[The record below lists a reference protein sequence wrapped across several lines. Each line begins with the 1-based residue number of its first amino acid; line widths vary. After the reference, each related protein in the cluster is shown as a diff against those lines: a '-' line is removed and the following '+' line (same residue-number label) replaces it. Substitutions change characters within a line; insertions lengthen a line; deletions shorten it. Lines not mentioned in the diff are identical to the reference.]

1 MKGGI
6 SKPARSIGARGFP
19 ARLTWLC
26 AGLLALALPA
36 LAQIGPNDCLTS
48 ARGQVQLVPLR
59 ANFHTVSGPLG
70 GFDPCEASVRWRLQ
84 PGPAKAPLMISVH
97 GGGGIQ
103 DVLKSDDAFHAA
115 GMATLVFDAYAM
127 QGLPGRSSLFWARS
141 VTNEARQRMIYAT
154 ALAAYEWARRR
165 NDVDTR
171 QIYLFGVSNGAA
183 VVANLAA
190 VVDPAHVRG
199 VIAEGITPIGLGL
212 PDEIRVPVLLAFGR
226 LDDFGSPDPAM
237 MRWDLSDDC
246 RLNVLLE
253 SVPAG
258 SARRCNQAT
267 PGQRIPTPLQ
277 WAQAV
282 RSRGGRLSIVYVDDM
297 AHNAYFGLL
306 RQQRVTWG
314 NGQTLGASLGATDA
328 ARERFFQH
336 MRAFIEAHALPR

>member
-1 MKGGI
+1 MKDTERI
-6 SKPARSIGARGFP
+6 RTKVLR
-19 ARLTWLC
+19 ARLAGLF
-26 AGLLALALPA
+26 AGLLVMVWPA
-36 LAQIGPNDCLTS
+36 QAQIGPADCLPS
-48 ARGQVQLVPLR
+48 ARGQAQLVSLR
-59 ANFHTVSGPLG
+59 ANFHTVTGALG
-70 GFDPCEASVRWRLQ
+70 RFDPCEASVRWRLP
-84 PGPAKAPLMISVH
+84 PGPGRAPLMISVH
-97 GGGGIQ
+97 GGGGIH

-141 VTNEARQRMIYAT
+141 VTNEARQRMIYST
-154 ALAAYEWARRR
+154 ALAAYEWARGR

-246 RLNVLLE
+246 RLNVQVDA
-253 SVPAG
+253 VPAG

-277 WAQAV
+277 WAEAV

-306 RQQRVTWG
+306 RQQRATWG
-314 NGQTLGASLGATDA
+314 NGQTLGASLGATDT

-336 MRAFIEAHALPR
+336 MRAFIDAHALPR